1 MASNGMNVTWTDK
14 SGSIRVNLQK
24 LDPRLY
30 ALVATVVDFS
40 RDKAIGEMKEGAPW
54 KDRTGNARATL
65 NARATHDKT
74 QHVLR
79 LFGGMPYQI
88 WLEIR
93 WAGRYAIITPQIP
106 IQGAA
111 LMKRLDG
118 LFARLSRAGG

>member
-1 MASNGMNVTWTDK
+1 MATDKVTWTDK
-14 SGSIRVNLQK
+14 GGSIRVNLQK
-24 LDPRLY
+24 LDPKMY
-30 ALVATVVDFS
+30 AYVAAVVDFS
-40 RDKAIGEMKEGAPW
+40 RDKAVGAMKEEASW

-65 NARATHDKT
+65 NAKTKHEKT
-74 QHVLR
+74 QHLLT

-93 WAGRYAIITPQIP
+93 WGGKFAIITPQVP

-118 LFARLSRAGG
+118 LFARLEGGV